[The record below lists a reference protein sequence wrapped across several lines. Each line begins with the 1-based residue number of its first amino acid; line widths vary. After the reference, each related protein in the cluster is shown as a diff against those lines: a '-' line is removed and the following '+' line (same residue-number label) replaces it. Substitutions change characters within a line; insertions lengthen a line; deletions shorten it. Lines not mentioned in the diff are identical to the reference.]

1 MALAP
6 VRAAA
11 VGLHDLLD
19 PAEVGLPVELA
30 VLVHGDVADVAG
42 VGGAQDHVVGGG
54 EADLDRVRDP
64 QLRARRQ
71 MQHPAHGLGRMLSG
85 DPVLHLGEPDPALRR
100 EHRVGAVDLGRAPGA
115 GGGQP
120 GDPGNLPRQ
129 VAGGERE
136 GAADPVLEHHLLGVD
151 QRRRPRPR
159 RLVRAAALPAE
170 RGLGVR
176 EDVELEVVVGGVEL
190 VEARQGR
197 VERPRPVDAVER
209 VGGDGADRRRV
220 DDPERAEPDP
230 RGRQPRGVGGSRD
243 LERAAVGEH
252 HLDRIDLGR
261 DAAKT
266 GAGAVG
272 PGGDRAG
279 QGLAVDVA
287 EVLERQAE
295 LIELAVQGSEHDP
308 GLDLDQPR
316 LPVDRKYPVERVAAH
331 HHPVGER
338 DVAERVPRPRG
349 AHRLAALPRA
359 ADDLDQLL
367 AGSRALDRGRLT
379 PLIPRPVSPPRRH
392 RRERIRQTPKRSR
405 RGGRAVECGGLESR

>member
-1 MALAP
+1 MVERPAP
-6 VRAAA
+6 AAA
-11 VGLHDLLD
+11 S
-19 PAEVGLPVELA
+19 
-30 VLVHGDVADVAG
+30 
-42 VGGAQDHVVGGG
+42 
-54 EADLDRVRDP
+54 
-64 QLRARRQ
+64 RAIR
-71 MQHPAHGLGRMLSG
+71 
-85 DPVLHLGEPDPALRR
+85 
-100 EHRVGAVDLGRAPGA
+100 
-115 GGGQP
+115 
-120 GDPGNLPRQ
+120 GNLPRQ

-230 RGRQPRGVGGSRD
+230 RCRQRPRGRRKPRSRARCRRRAPSRPHRSGPRRCENGRRCRGSRWRSSRPGSGGRCRRGSRTPS
-243 LERAAVGEH
+243 RARSSLRFRVPSTIPAST
-252 HLDRIDLGR
+252 LTSP
-261 DAAKT
+261 AS
-266 GAGAVG
+266 
-272 PGGDRAG
+272 
-279 QGLAVDVA
+279 AVDR
-287 EVLERQAE
+287 E
-295 LIELAVQGSEHDP
+295 
-308 GLDLDQPR
+308 
-316 LPVDRKYPVERVAAH
+316 YPVERVAAH

-338 DVAERVPRPRG
+338 DVAERVARPRG
-349 AHRLAALPRA
+349 AHRLAALARA

-392 RRERIRQTPKRSR
+392 RRERIRQTRKALPEGWQS
-405 RGGRAVECGGLESR
+405 G